1 MSGLLNFFEKE
12 IHNSCPFCSWNLC
25 AKHRVQ
31 PLLLLFSG
39 QFQLSKMISS
49 FAQRSLLEPPG
60 TKMSKLAF
68 ICRMLYLSLARLAR
82 FHCAM
87 FVLAGSKA
95 DGDDRMATLAAG
107 MSEEELL
114 ELQSAY

>member
-12 IHNSCPFCSWNLC
+12 IYNSCPFCSWNLC
-25 AKHRVQ
+25 AEV
-31 PLLLLFSG
+31 F
-39 QFQLSKMISS
+39 
-49 FAQRSLLEPPG
+49 LEPPG
-60 TKMSKLAF
+60 TNMSKLAF
-68 ICRMLYLSLARLAR
+68 IYRMLYLSLARLAR

-87 FVLAGSKA
+87 FVLAGGKA